1 MTEATVRV
9 IAAVAAVAVFVAPA
23 AVALWKQVAQQ
34 IADARLGG
42 PKPAADGVS
51 VADMRVV
58 LDLADR
64 LRRVGCADGVAL
76 CQQLL
81 DVMLSPKQV
90 KK

>member
-1 MTEATVRV
+1 MTDATIRI
-9 IAAVAAVAVFVAPA
+9 IAAVAALAVFVAPA
-23 AVALWKQVAQQ
+23 AVALWKQVAQR
-34 IADARLGG
+34 IADGQQAG
-42 PKPAADGVS
+42 PKPAADGVA

-64 LRRVGCADGVAL
+64 LRRVGCTDGVAL

>member
-23 AVALWKQVAQQ
+23 AVALWKQV
-34 IADARLGG
+34 ADARLGG